1 MIKDGQLPYER
12 FEKLGP
18 EALTDVELVAIIIR
32 CGTIGADS
40 IQLAEKVMHLHG
52 RDQDGILSLIHVSMH
67 ELMQIK
73 GIGQVKAVR
82 LKCVAELSRR
92 ISRQHYKKNL
102 CFNNPKSVADYY
114 MESLRHLENE
124 QVLLIL
130 TDNRNGLIHEEVMT
144 RGTVNSSLLS
154 PREVFILALK
164 YQAVHIF
171 LLHNHPSGD
180 ATPSRQ
186 DIELTKHISDISKI
200 INIPLVDHII
210 IGDNK
215 YTSLKENGLL

>member
-40 IQLAEKVMHLHG
+40 IQLAEKVMHLQG

-92 ISRQHYKKNL
+92 ISRQHHKKNL

>member
-1 MIKDGQLPYER
+1 MKKDGQLPYER

-40 IQLAEKVMHLHG
+40 IQLAEKVMHLQG

-92 ISRQHYKKNL
+92 ISRQHHKKNL